1 MLPAV
6 QSLRLLVRRGRLL
19 VGWMVLA
26 FGFPAVTKVTWI
38 ALYFIR
44 VASLLLAPDFP
55 CASGGRSSG
64 PGIGRGPPANPPHEI
79 PAQVAVDCPG
89 IPAS

>member
-1 MLPAV
+1 M
-6 QSLRLLVRRGRLL
+6 L

-44 VASLLLAPDFP
+44 VASLLLAPGFP
-55 CASGGRSSG
+55 CASGGRSA
-64 PGIGRGPPANPPHEI
+64 GRELDGVIQQIRPTRFPRRWPWIVPEFRPRDLFADDSDLF
-79 PAQVAVDCPG
+79 VDK
-89 IPAS
+89 